1 MPLFLLPLLAGARS
15 FVSNLLTFFS
25 KPPGLYIGIAICAA
39 LGVWWYGHHQFNEG
53 YLAAQEE
60 AAGAARPIIVKQG
73 EITHDVVTKYV
84 TVKADTEAKTIIR
97 IKEVPIHVTEKADA
111 ACVVP
116 LGFVRVFNDAAHGPV
131 PPASAGTDDAPS
143 GVALSEVAETS
154 VQNSGQYDLLAEQLK
169 ALQDWV
175 RKQQAAN
182 P

>member
-1 MPLFLLPLLAGARS
+1 MGVALLIWG
-15 FVSNLLTFFS
+15 FVQRGFTSALGFFS
-25 KPPGLYIGIAICAA
+25 KPPGSYIGAAAILA
-39 LGVWWYGHHQFNEG
+39 LSLWWFGQHEFNNG

-84 TVKADTEAKTIIR
+84 TVAAETKAKIVYR

-131 PPASAGTDDAPS
+131 PGPAAGTDDAAS
-143 GVALSEVAETS
+143 GVALSEVAKTS
-154 VQNSGQYDLLAEQLK
+154 VQNAGEYDLISEQLK
-169 ALQDWV
+169 ALQEWV

-182 P
+182 Q

>member
-1 MPLFLLPLLAGARS
+1 MPLFLLPLLGWGKSALSFFAR
-15 FVSNLLTFFS
+15 
-25 KPPGLYIGIAICAA
+25 PPGSYIGAAAILA
-39 LGVWWYGHHQFNEG
+39 LRLWWFGHHKYNEG

-84 TVKADTEAKTIIR
+84 TVRAQDEAKIITR

-111 ACVVP
+111 ACTVP

-131 PPASAGTDDAPS
+131 PGPAAGTDDAAS

-154 VQNSGQYDLLAEQLK
+154 VENSGEYDKLTHQLT

-175 RKQQAAN
+175 MQQHKAN

>member
-1 MPLFLLPLLAGARS
+1 MPLFLLPLLGWAKSALSFFAR
-15 FVSNLLTFFS
+15 
-25 KPPGLYIGIAICAA
+25 PPGSYIACVLAAA
-39 LGVWWYGHHQFNEG
+39 LGIWWYGHHQYNNG

-60 AAGAARPIIVKQG
+60 AAGAARPIIVKQDK
-73 EITHDVVTKYV
+73 ITHDVVTKYV
-84 TVKADTEAKTIIR
+84 TVRAQDEAKTIIR

-131 PPASAGTDDAPS
+131 PPAAAGTDDAPS
-143 GVALSEVAETS
+143 GVALSEVAQAS
-154 VQNSGQYDLLAEQLK
+154 VQNAGEYDAIADQMR

-175 RKQQAAN
+175 RQQQKAN